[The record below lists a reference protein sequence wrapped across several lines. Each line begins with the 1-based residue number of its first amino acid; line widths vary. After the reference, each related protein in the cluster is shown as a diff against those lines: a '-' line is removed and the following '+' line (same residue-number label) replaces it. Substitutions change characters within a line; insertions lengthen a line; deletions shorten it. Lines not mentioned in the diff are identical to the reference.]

1 MKYYQYIDDIFKI
14 YGKIDNKNI
23 EHIENKFEYICN
35 NIEKCV
41 KNSDLENDFRYFT
54 INWTIIEDYYNSTKK
69 NIEEQNLTLSYSV
82 DDEDNIEEAFSY
94 VVNYIYHFLSL
105 FEYYEIAYM
114 YRLKLKKYIKYEY
127 M

>member
-1 MKYYQYIDDIFKI
+1 MKYYQYIDEIFKI

-23 EHIENKFEYICN
+23 EYIENKFEYICN
-35 NIEKCV
+35 SIEKCV
-41 KNSDLENDFRYFT
+41 KNSDLEDDFRYFT

-82 DDEDNIEEAFSY
+82 DDEDNIEEAFVY
-94 VVNYIYHFLSL
+94 IVNYIYHFLSL
-105 FEYYEIAYM
+105 FEYYEIAYI